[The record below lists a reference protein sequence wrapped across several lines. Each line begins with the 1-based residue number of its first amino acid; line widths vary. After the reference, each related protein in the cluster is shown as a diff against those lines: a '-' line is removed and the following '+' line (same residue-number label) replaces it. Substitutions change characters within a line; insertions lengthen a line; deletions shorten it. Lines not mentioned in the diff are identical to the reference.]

1 MLATGCSGCS
11 SEEGEIDCDGN
22 LFSGSTLAS
31 EETRAES
38 DVHTIEYDYGY
49 DGETLENVE
58 LRFLDESGVQ
68 VGSYRAEYGDAVEVT
83 FSDFPIDSNS
93 GVYLGNFTTE
103 LVSGDLTI
111 NTDTT
116 STADHDSKE
125 VFYRT
130 NLRAEDADGSEVKFE
145 IWITLKPE
153 EETSEAW
160 VAVPAADFSSSML
173 GDVEV
178 VVGPEFEKF
187 AVLSLDEETQV
198 DEIDAF
204 FERFDFDFEWED
216 TVGVGLA
223 MNDTTWM
230 GHLERTLVQCGDGA
244 EFVESGLL
252 PLLSMTTCESATL
265 GRNLAAG
272 GVLFAFAT
280 AGPTLGLGFALGMG
294 LAAGSFAL
302 SASDMHKCLC
312 EQGKAAGCDDRRCTS
327 FADCSDFQCPAD
339 TCVEYTSGCTEGLC
353 SCTMVGE
360 SCEPE
365 EMSCEECKE
374 TCKSDEC
381 VKRTAVCH
389 EGIRQDW
396 QRTPQLCSCITET
409 DACSENC
416 SCSVEEPH
424 LVTADGVGHAFHGAG
439 EFILMESISG
449 EDFTVQVRYEPC
461 VSDTCPN
468 VTCGTAVAA
477 EVDGNRVGIY
487 LDRDDPVWL
496 NGEPVEVSSL
506 PMNRGTSG
514 FARVEITETSE
525 DTFRVEWASGE
536 VLYVEKRTG
545 TFGSLMNLFLALE
558 PSRHGQLQGLL
569 GFYDGDPTN
578 DFTDRQGN
586 QFEEPLSWETL
597 YGPYADSWRIHS
609 DESLFDY
616 EDGEDTHTFTNLQ
629 IPLAPTSPDLIDD
642 QGREWAQGVC
652 ETAGVTE
659 GPVMDDCIVDVFC
672 LDDEEAATSH
682 ARRSQPTRE
691 ADIEE
696 NWPGNCHAPLVLQ
709 NSDINGGVIIEED
722 SCYRVESYLVLND
735 GILTIEPG
743 VTLTFGEHAGLRIRD
758 QGALQVEGT
767 ENNQVVFTGA
777 EDQRG
782 YWRGLHFQPTDSV
795 DNVLDNL
802 VIEYA
807 GSEPHSVSS
816 RTQAGILV
824 EGVELTVR
832 NSTFREIDVSALT
845 AEGTGSVLT
854 LEGNHFVDNYLP
866 LSVLPRLVEGI
877 GENNTFEGNEV
888 SVVKLFTSAL
898 QQSQTW
904 PGLSVPFLVT
914 DRLNIEANLTLSP
927 GTIFLFEERAGLNM
941 RGAAGGSLNADAGG
955 GEQIIFRGVELT
967 RGYWAGLDFNNSNSP
982 NNVLNNVLIMDAG
995 SHLMGVG
1002 EDTQTSILLRDS
1014 VALDTRSQ
1022 LTITDTTI
1030 MGSGLHGIRVE
1041 SRSFLYDCTG
1051 LAISDVLGL
1060 HISADTETC
1069 LDPE

>member
-11 SEEGEIDCDGN
+11 SEEEEIDCDGN
-22 LFSGSTLAS
+22 LLSGSTLAS

-49 DGETLENVE
+49 DGEVFEDLE
-58 LRFLDESGVQ
+58 LRFLDENGEQ
-68 VGSYRAEYGDAVEVT
+68 VGLYRVEYGDYIDVT
-83 FSDFPIDSNS
+83 FSDSPTTNS
-93 GVYLGNFTTE
+93 RSFLGDFTT
-103 LVSGDLTI
+103 VMMSDDLIVQT
-111 NTDTT
+111 NTT
-116 STADHDSKE
+116 STADFDSKE

-130 NLRAEDADGSEVKFE
+130 NVQIEDGEGNEVLFETWITIQPEEDVSQIWLAVSAAGYSPDVLEGLEVKVAPE
-145 IWITLKPE
+145 IKKY
-153 EETSEAW
+153 
-160 VAVPAADFSSSML
+160 AVI
-173 GDVEV
+173 
-178 VVGPEFEKF
+178 
-187 AVLSLDEETQV
+187 SLDEETSV
-198 DEIDAF
+198 EEVDAF
-204 FERFDFDFEWED
+204 FERFNFDLDVGD
-216 TVGVGLA
+216 TGRFGLA
-223 MNDTTWM
+223 LNDYTWLE
-230 GHLERTLVQCGDGA
+230 HLELTTQECGENA
-244 EFVESGLL
+244 EFLESG
-252 PLLSMTTCESATL
+252 
-265 GRNLAAG
+265 
-272 GVLFAFAT
+272 VLRQGLNSCVMFFIGAAT
-280 AGPTLGLGFALGMG
+280 AGVGIYTAVTTAVPTAGFGFWAGATVAGIGLGITVVDGR
-294 LAAGSFAL
+294 
-302 SASDMHKCLC
+302 KCLC
-312 EQGKAAGCDDRRCTS
+312 ERGSIASCDRRCQTE
-327 FADCSDFQCPAD
+327 ADCSCPFAECLVQTPVCESNFQC
-339 TCVEYTSGCTEGLC
+339 GCRAERICEGTPIPVP
-353 SCTMVGE
+353 SWAKN
-360 SCEPE
+360 
-365 EMSCEECKE
+365 CEECE
-374 TCKSDEC
+374 RICKNHPCLERVAKCSGGSLDDSFSCGCEV
-381 VKRTAVCH
+381 VKR
-389 EGIRQDW
+389 
-396 QRTPQLCSCITET
+396 S
-409 DACSENC
+409 ACSENC

-449 EDFTVQVRYEPC
+449 GDFTVQVRYEPC

-468 VTCGTAVAA
+468 VTCGSAVAA

-487 LDRDDPVWL
+487 LDRDDPVWV

-506 PMNRGTSG
+506 PMDRGTSG

-525 DTFRVEWASGE
+525 DMFRVEWASGE

-545 TFGSLMNLFLALE
+545 TFGSLMNLFLALD

-807 GSEPHSVSS
+807 GSEPHSVSERS
-816 RTQAGILV
+816 HAGIFV
-824 EGVELTVR
+824 EGVELTIR
-832 NSTFREIDVSALT
+832 DSTFREIDVSALT
-845 AEGTGSVLT
+845 AQGTGSALT

-877 GENNTFEGNEV
+877 GEDNTFEGNEV

-898 QQSQTW
+898 QRSQTW
-904 PGLSVPFLVT
+904 PGLSVPFLLT

-927 GTIFLFEERAGLNM
+927 GTVFLFEERAGLNM

-967 RGYWAGLDFNNSNSP
+967 PGYWAGLDFNNSNSP

-1014 VALDTRSQ
+1014 AALNTHSR

-1041 SRSFLYDCTG
+1041 SQSFLYDCTG

-1060 HISADTETC
+1060 HISAETTTC